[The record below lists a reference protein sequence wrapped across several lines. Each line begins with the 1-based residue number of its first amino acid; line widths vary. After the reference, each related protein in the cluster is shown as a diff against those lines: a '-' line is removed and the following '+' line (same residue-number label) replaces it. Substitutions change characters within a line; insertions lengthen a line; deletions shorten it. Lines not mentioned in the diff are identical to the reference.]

1 MLRALMRCM
10 AFGPCLPFPA
20 VAQYWA
26 PANLPVVVEQLR
38 QFYTNGEEDVFCIC
52 GRTFVP
58 EDAPS
63 PWRNGL
69 VCNMNG
75 VWDTLGIFNQELS
88 SVAKWGDTLFVSGGF
103 TGVDW
108 QILPGNLLAQY
119 DGTWHQDPQFTQA
132 SHGGYLRTIGDS
144 LFILGHFE
152 VEPGVDTIGVGLRQ
166 AGRWHPIGDL
176 PPPDSPSGAPWIF
189 DIELYNGQLVITG
202 NINTINGYD
211 VFVLQGDDWV
221 PLGGG
226 LVGWNSFGK
235 CLAVYQGDLYLGGGM
250 SMAAGDVGQNIMRW
264 DGNQWHPLGS
274 GLQTQ
279 LNNFGNF
286 GTVENML
293 VHDGELFVGGSFR
306 YAGGIPAHGVARW
319 DGSQWC
325 SVAPYGPTNTV
336 NCLGFFQDTLLINF
350 NGTINGDLM
359 GRIAKFI
366 APTYEDNC
374 GLWAGTEEGQS
385 TEMLLHVWPNPT
397 RAELRFTTPSNGPV
411 QVRIL
416 DSSGRQVL
424 KRSFT
429 PIAHTIELDI
439 GLFDSGIYQIHL
451 NDRLGM
457 SRTTRFVKE

>member
-1 MLRALMRCM
+1 M
-10 AFGPCLPFPA
+10 AFVLCFSLSA

-26 PANLPVVVEQLR
+26 PANLPVAVEQLS
-38 QFYTNGEEDVFCIC
+38 QFYSDEVEDVFCVV
-52 GRTFVP
+52 GRTFIC
-58 EDAPS
+58 EDGPGSQFCAGIL
-63 PWRNGL
+63 RYQG
-69 VCNMNG
+69 G
-75 VWDTLGIFNQELS
+75 QWDTLGVFS
-88 SVAKWGDTLFVSGGF
+88 AGVGSVAHFEDTLFIAG
-103 TGVDW
+103 TLGVDGLE
-108 QILPGNLLAQY
+108 LPGNTVTWY
-119 DGTWHQDPQFTQA
+119 DGTWHIDPQLYA
-132 SHGGYLRTIGDS
+132 WDHGIRLRKRDS
-144 LFILGHFE
+144 IIYALGTFE
-152 VEPGVDTIGVGLRQ
+152 AVPGTDHTGVGFRQ
-166 AGRWHPIGDL
+166 GGHWVPLGNL
-176 PPPDSPSGAPWIF
+176 PESSSSSVPQIF
-189 DIELYNGQLVITG
+189 DIIEYGGQLVITG
-202 NINTINGYD
+202 NINTTIGDD

-264 DGNQWHPLGS
+264 DGNQWHPVGS

-293 VHDGELFVGGSFR
+293 VHEGELFVGGGFR

-336 NCLGFFQDTLLINF
+336 NCFGFFQDTLLINF
-350 NGTINGDLM
+350 NGSINGDLM

-374 GLWAGTEEGQS
+374 GLWAGIEEGQS
-385 TEMLLHVWPNPT
+385 TEMPLHVWPNPT
-397 RAELRFTTPSNGPV
+397 RAELRFTTPANGPV
-411 QVRIL
+411 HVRIL

-424 KRSFT
+424 ERSFT
-429 PIAHTIELDI
+429 PLNHSIELDI
-439 GLFDSGIYQIHL
+439 GLLDSGIYQILL
-451 NDRLGM
+451 NEPLGT